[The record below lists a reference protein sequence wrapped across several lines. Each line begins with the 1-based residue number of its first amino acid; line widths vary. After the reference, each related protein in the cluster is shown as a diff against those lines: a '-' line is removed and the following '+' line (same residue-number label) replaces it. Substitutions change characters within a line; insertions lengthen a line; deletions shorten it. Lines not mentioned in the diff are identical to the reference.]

1 MLLEGGVNVTAQQH
15 STYSS
20 CEIIIVLIYDPPL
33 RKGKD
38 ESVYHFIKI
47 YFCLLYSHTYI
58 FVYILFLLF

>member
-1 MLLEGGVNVTAQQH
+1 MTAQQH

-47 YFCLLYSHTYI
+47 YFLFVIFSYIHFCLYFI
-58 FVYILFLLF
+58 FIILVNSVSF